1 MSVTEIKTAIA
12 ELTGHDLAE
21 LINWLET
28 YQAKLWDKQIEEDLE
43 AGRLD
48 AVLAEVDKEY
58 EAGLG
63 KPLLTPGHRYLGIK
77 Q

>member
-1 MSVTEIKTAIA
+1 MSVTETKTAIA
-12 ELTGHDLAE
+12 ELTGQDLAE
-21 LINWLET
+21 LIDWLEN
-28 YQAKLWDKQIEEDLE
+28 YQAKLWDKQLEEDLE

-63 KPLLTPGHRYLGIK
+63 GPLLSPDAATWI
-77 Q
+77 